1 MTEREEFSILLTS
14 KNKRR
19 KNIKITEQNFSIPKF
34 KDFAQFKNQNYPV
47 KFLKSIC
54 YFYKLKVSG
63 NKPDISQRIYNYLY
77 QGYYITKIQKNFR
90 AYLITKLCKLI
101 GPAYNNHSKCKND
114 ADFFTVESLTD
125 ISFNEFF
132 SYESDNNIWGF
143 NILSIYNLFTRSTEV
158 LNPYTR
164 ENIPNH
170 IFNKLKEIIYINKAI
185 NRPINVLIN
194 KNEEQITQKRK
205 NELYALELFQLINS
219 LGNYSDHIWFT
230 QLHKHEL
237 IRYVRELIDIWEYRA
252 QLSQETKNLICGPY
266 GNPFRYIDC
275 NNLYL
280 YSFTQLQKNVLVVI
294 RQFIT
299 KGATQEH
306 CSLGANYV
314 LCALTLVSDTAA
326 EAMPSLYWSVANNA

>member
-1 MTEREEFSILLTS
+1 MTDRDEFSILVTP

-19 KNIKITEQNFSIPKF
+19 KNIKISEQNFSIPKF
-34 KDFAQFKNQNYPV
+34 KDFLQFKNQNYPV

-54 YFYKLKVSG
+54 HSYKLKVSG
-63 NKPDISQRIYNYLY
+63 NKPDIIQRIYDYLY
-77 QGYYITKIQKNFR
+77 QGYFASKIQKKFR
-90 AYLITKLCKLI
+90 GYLIIKLI
-101 GPAYNNHSKCKND
+101 KLLGPAYNNPKKCKND
-114 ADFFTVESLTD
+114 ADFFTLELLTD
-125 ISFNEFF
+125 IPFNEFF

-143 NILSIYNLFTRSTEV
+143 NILSIYNLFIRSTDV

-164 ENIPNH
+164 ENISKD
-170 IFNKLKEIIYINKAI
+170 IFYKLKEIIYISKAI
-185 NRPINVLIN
+185 NKPINVLLN

-230 QLHKHEL
+230 QLNKHEL
-237 IRYVRELIDIWEYRA
+237 IRFTRELIDIWEYRA
-252 QLSQETKNLICGPY
+252 QLSQEAKNLICGPY

-280 YSFTQLQKNVLVVI
+280 YGFTQLQKNVLVVI

-299 KGATQEH
+299 KGSTQEH